1 MSCSGVI
8 FDLDGTLIAS
18 ERKYLRAWHQAAR
31 DTGVKMTN
39 ELYVGLMGLNRID
52 TIIRLMGIWA
62 SSSKATCFVDESQR
76 QYDRLVAVEGHVL
89 RPGITILL
97 DHLAAKNRPL
107 AVATSCHRRL
117 ALQTLRDTGLAR
129 YFKAVVTGD
138 EVEHGKPDPEI
149 YLSAAAKLG
158 IEARHC
164 VAFEDSYLGTTSALG
179 AGMKVVFN
187 PELENGS
194 SELTKNAQV
203 FRYSNHAEA
212 VELFV

>member
-1 MSCSGVI
+1 M
-8 FDLDGTLIAS
+8 DGTLIAS
-18 ERKYLRAWHQAAR
+18 ERSYLRAWHQAAR

-39 ELYVGLMGLNRID
+39 ELYVGLMGLNRAD
-52 TIIRLMGIWA
+52 TISRLSAMEG
-62 SSSKATCFVDESQR
+62 SDSKAESFVDASVRE
-76 QYDRLVAVEGHVL
+76 YDRLVADEGHAL
-89 RPGITILL
+89 RPGVTILL

-129 YFKAVVTGD
+129 YFKAVLTGD

-179 AGMKVVFN
+179 AGMKVVFI

-194 SELTKNAQV
+194 SQLTKNAQV